1 MNYDLNKFSAQQ
13 EKTSTLAALKKLL
26 ELIRHERK
34 ILWFAL
40 MAILVNSSVNLLGPL
55 MIGHA
60 IDKYVM
66 HSNYHGV
73 LVYAVW

>member
-40 MAILVNSSVNLLGPL
+40 VAILINSSVNLSGPL

-60 IDKYVM
+60 IDK
-66 HSNYHGV
+66 
-73 LVYAVW
+73 